1 MRKTGCQEIWAEVCH
16 RFPARF
22 RSSYLIL
29 PPDTVSP
36 RDKVTEEFV
45 KGLLNRGI
53 FTLSF
58 SPGSRAGRGSWGIS
72 CLQSH
77 RHAPCSCSQNSSPT
91 SSPLKRPDPLASRAH
106 SQREEPPLPALP
118 WQQHGGC
125 GSCRAALQAHA
136 LCRDQHFFGQCI
148 VFANGN
154 WQWKKYSGVKGLI

>member
-36 RDKVTEEFV
+36 RDKVTGEFV
-45 KGLLNRGI
+45 EGLLNKEA
-53 FTLSF
+53 FLLSRSHPGQGLDVGAET
-58 SPGSRAGRGSWGIS
+58 SPACKAAGVLLPPASKIQPLGQWGHIQVSEVMGSLGQQGSFPTPS
-72 CLQSH
+72 LSLAAAQPLRELQ
-77 RHAPCSCSQNSSPT
+77 
-91 SSPLKRPDPLASRAH
+91 
-106 SQREEPPLPALP
+106 
-118 WQQHGGC
+118 GC
-125 GSCRAALQAHA
+125 LQAHA

-154 WQWKKYSGVKGLI
+154 WQWKKYSRVKGLI